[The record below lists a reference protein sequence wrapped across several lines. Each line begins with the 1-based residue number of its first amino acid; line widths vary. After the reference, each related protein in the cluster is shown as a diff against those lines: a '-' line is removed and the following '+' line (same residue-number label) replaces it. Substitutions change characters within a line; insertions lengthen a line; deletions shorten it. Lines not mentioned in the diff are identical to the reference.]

1 MLIHTSC
8 MTSDFLY
15 LTLVQFHAN
24 GEIKKVGYVCYV
36 HFHKNNGHNLV
47 FGEVRAHNHIC
58 EANET
63 PVVVY
68 RVETLFRDYY
78 SVLIT

>member
-1 MLIHTSC
+1 MYPMSIFT
-8 MTSDFLY
+8 
-15 LTLVQFHAN
+15 
-24 GEIKKVGYVCYV
+24 
-36 HFHKNNGHNLV
+36 KNNGHNLV
-47 FGEVRAHNHIC
+47 FGKVRAHNHIF